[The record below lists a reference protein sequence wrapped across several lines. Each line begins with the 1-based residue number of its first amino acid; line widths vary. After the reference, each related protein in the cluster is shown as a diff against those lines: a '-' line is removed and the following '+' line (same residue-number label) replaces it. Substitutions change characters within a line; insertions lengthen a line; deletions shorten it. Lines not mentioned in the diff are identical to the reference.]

1 MPIDPT
7 RNPLTDA
14 MFTGDSNTQFN
25 EMTNEDIVQMQ
36 KEQENRLIGSMMVQS
51 IFLALAIMLYETWSW
66 GKFGQVWQ
74 SALLYGMLAFCFQA
88 SLYLLY
94 RTMFEDSTNYR
105 RNIKRM
111 KNKNKRRMAQIKY
124 EVDKQRTEWMLE
136 QQIAQF
142 QQSAMMAQADSV
154 VTPTEQEILQQQY
167 QQVQQMQQQMQMM
180 QQMQM
185 QMMQG
190 KQSTEF
196 PTSYQGSGRQR
207 SRLGSGFL
215 GSLSGPGRGR
225 GNNMVPFGYIPGSP
239 YNSKLGGGIYNLPMM
254 DKRLLLGHHIGAYSQ
269 GGNVDTVPAMLT
281 PGEFVMSKG
290 AVSKYGTGFMRSLNR
305 GQVQGYNKGGLV
317 QYRQNGGGIMDM
329 LGGAAQSL
337 GIDTSKIEGVFGG
350 FVDNLSS
357 VFDNIV
363 SPLSGVVQ
371 ALNQV
376 SQSFGNFTMQHT
388 VTVDG
393 LISLGGL
400 NVESIKNELSKSIG
414 EMVGDEVKRALDDKN
429 KTFKSN

>member
-142 QQSAMMAQADSV
+142 QQSAMMAQADGIVS
-154 VTPTEQEILQQQY
+154 PAEQAVLNQQY
-167 QQVQQMQQQMQMM
+167 QQVQHMDQQ
-180 QQMQM
+180 
-185 QMMQG
+185 
-190 KQSTEF
+190 
-196 PTSYQGSGRQR
+196 
-207 SRLGSGFL
+207 
-215 GSLSGPGRGR
+215 
-225 GNNMVPFGYIPGSP
+225 
-239 YNSKLGGGIYNLPMM
+239 
-254 DKRLLLGHHIGAYSQ
+254 
-269 GGNVDTVPAMLT
+269 T
-281 PGEFVMSKG
+281 P
-290 AVSKYGTGFMRSLNR
+290 
-305 GQVQGYNKGGLV
+305 QVNANV
-317 QYRQNGGGIMDM
+317 QYDLDALARQ
-329 LGGAAQSL
+329 LGLDRHRVGPIPVGPSL
-337 GIDTSKIEGVFGG
+337 TISQP
-350 FVDNLSS
+350 
-357 VFDNIV
+357 
-363 SPLSGVVQ
+363 PLETFQVPQ
-371 ALNQV
+371 APRPETLDLDPSNQ
-376 SQSFGNFTMQHT
+376 N
-388 VTVDG
+388 
-393 LISLGGL
+393 
-400 NVESIKNELSKSIG
+400 
-414 EMVGDEVKRALDDKN
+414 
-429 KTFKSN
+429 